1 MSKELHLNRR
11 RLLGGATAGA
21 AAAALAACS
30 RTNEGG
36 EDGGGGSL
44 LERAQDGETIRVA
57 YANENPYAYTDDS
70 GNATGQSVAMHTYL
84 LDQLGVSGDQI
95 EWKQTEWDS
104 LIPGLGSNHD
114 MVIAGMFINP
124 DRCQAVAFA
133 EPDYVMPDTLLVLAG
148 NPLGLTDINS
158 IAEHDSAVI
167 GVMNGTTEQT
177 NAEQLGI
184 PDDRINTQ
192 ADLSALILELKAGR
206 ADAIALT
213 QMNLQ
218 LEAEADPELETTE
231 GFYPVDENGEEI
243 IGAGAAVFQPGDT
256 DFRDA
261 INEELEKV
269 LADPELWESLV
280 AEFGFTRE
288 LHFPPED
295 LTAEDLCGGNYQ

>member
-1 MSKELHLNRR
+1 VSKELHLNRR
-11 RLLGGATAGA
+11 HLLGGATAGA
-21 AAAALAACS
+21 AAVALAACS
-30 RTNEGG
+30 RTDGG
-36 EDGGGGSL
+36 SNGGGSL
-44 LERAQDGETIRVA
+44 LESAQDGGTIRIA
-57 YANENPYAYTDDS
+57 YANENPYAFTDDA
-70 GNATGQSVAMHTYL
+70 GDATGQSVAMHKYL
-84 LDQLGVSGDQI
+84 LEQLGIGADQI

-124 DRCQAVAFA
+124 ERCDAVAFA

-177 NAEQLGI
+177 NAEQLGM
-184 PDDRINTQ
+184 PEERINTQ

-206 ADAIALT
+206 CDAIALT

-218 LEAEADPELETTE
+218 LEAAADPELETTE
-231 GFYPVDENGEEI
+231 GFYPVDAEGNEI
-243 IGAGAAVFQPGDT
+243 IGAGAAVFRPDDT

-261 INEELEKV
+261 VNEELEKV

-280 AEFGFTRE
+280 GEFGFTIE

-295 LTAEDLCGGNYQ
+295 LTAEELCGGNYQ